1 MVEAIDAAVVGI
13 TISEPD
19 PGKDPVARVKGIKRQ
34 MFLE

>member
-19 PGKDPVARVKGIKRQ
+19 PGKDPVARVRIKRQ